1 MKFNSMVIVALAAMM
16 TIPVTAQAQVDAP
29 SAVAGAAVGAVA
41 TTLVEGPNG
50 STLDCNALDIS
61 KLTDQDIINVRRACD
76 SVREQTVD
84 ETIKPE
90 DVREWAT
97 LAQDFGTAVG
107 SAARELGIA
116 VNEFLVTPA
125 GVLLTVYLFWSKLG
139 GIFIGIPFIILI
151 WTVYLRFM
159 SNYKKTPTKFEVRPV
174 LWGMFNRKYAVEFQ
188 TESNSD
194 VVTVSLIT
202 GAIMTAITAGIIGVL
217 IF

>member
-1 MKFNSMVIVALAAMM
+1 MKFNSMIIVAIAAMM
-16 TIPVTAQAQVDAP
+16 SVPAHAEVDTP

-41 TTLVEGPNG
+41 TTLVKGPNG
-50 STLDCNALDIS
+50 TTLDCGALDIS
-61 KLTDQDIINVRRACD
+61 KMSDQDIINVRKACD
-76 SVREQTVD
+76 SVKAQTP
-84 ETIKPE
+84 EATLKPE
-90 DVREWAT
+90 DVREWAN

-107 SAARELGIA
+107 STARELGIA
-116 VNEFLVTPA
+116 VNDFLMTPA
-125 GVLLTVYLFWSKLG
+125 GILLTVYLFWSKLG

-151 WTVYLRFM
+151 WTVYLRFI

-174 LWGMFNRKYAVEFQ
+174 LYGLFNKKYAIEFQ
-188 TESNSD
+188 TESNES